1 MYAEVEEEKREA
13 EVAMTGLEDGGG
25 HGDVKGKGTG
35 KGKGKGTVAVLPV
48 WGRVNV

>member
-13 EVAMTGLEDGGG
+13 EVATTGLEDGGG
-25 HGDVKGKGTG
+25 HGDA